1 MTNIVDFGEFAPNC
15 TAMHADLHCWL
26 CQKNVSIRALFCHH
40 CGTIQPVRQIDHFAR
55 LGLDR
60 RIDIDA
66 EHLDRQFEA
75 LRRTLDPSRFMIRG
89 MGERGHAAKQ
99 LDALIEAYDV
109 LRDPLRRGRYWL
121 SLHQTDQQQAAA
133 DHPMVKEL
141 QHEISVTVDPMQFD
155 RIASRAGQAMEEG
168 IIGLLQALRGQN
180 WQEASATLV
189 QLDGLESVL
198 NNIRDRRTAM
208 HPKNG
213 SHAAMTLVEAK

>member
-1 MTNIVDFGEFAPNC
+1 
-15 TAMHADLHCWL
+15 
-26 CQKNVSIRALFCHH
+26 
-40 CGTIQPVRQIDHFAR
+40 
-55 LGLDR
+55 
-60 RIDIDA
+60 
-66 EHLDRQFEA
+66 
-75 LRRTLDPSRFMIRG
+75 